1 MREIILDTET
11 TGLNPQGGDRLIEIG
26 CIELVNRIPSG
37 REFHRFI
44 NPERDVPAEA
54 EAVHGLSTAFLKD
67 KPLFADVAGE
77 FLEFIA
83 GDAIVIHNA
92 AFDVGFLNFELGR
105 LSLGAITMD
114 RVTCTLQLAR
124 RRHPAGPNSLDALCK
139 RYGIDNSKRT
149 KHGALVDS
157 LLLAE
162 VYIELLGVRQAAFV
176 GLRHATLRRR
186 SAPSSRR
193 CSAAMPRSVRRRF
206 PRGCRRRWKPRTRRS
221 SRRWARRPSGAAS
234 LRPPPT
240 LRVSAGL
247 QLALLGRHASDH
259 AAAPLARLRAVSR
272 AGGSA
277 RPAERYRTGEAQS
290 VSSSWFRPR
299 PWSAAP
305 AGGAD
310 TATRNRTDRA
320 AAAGSR
326 LRASGRRRCGARTG
340 TGSTGS

>member
-11 TGLNPQGGDRLIEIG
+11 TGLNPNGGDRLIEIG
-26 CIELVNRIPSG
+26 CIELINRIPSG

-44 NPERDVPAEA
+44 NPQRDVPAEA

-83 GDAIVIHNA
+83 QDAIVIHNA

-139 RYGIDNSKRT
+139 RYGIDNTKRT

-176 GLRHATLRRR
+176 DFAADTNTPMGAELAPLQRGTAAQRSTPLPSRLSPELEAAHAAFVETLGE
-186 SAPSSRR
+186 
-193 CSAAMPRSVRRRF
+193 AAIWRRF
-206 PRGCRRRWKPRTRRS
+206 PT
-221 SRRWARRPSGAAS
+221 
-234 LRPPPT
+234 
-240 LRVSAGL
+240 
-247 QLALLGRHASDH
+247 
-259 AAAPLARLRAVSR
+259 
-272 AGGSA
+272 
-277 RPAERYRTGEAQS
+277 PADAQ
-290 VSSSWFRPR
+290 
-299 PWSAAP
+299 
-305 AGGAD
+305 
-310 TATRNRTDRA
+310 
-320 AAAGSR
+320 
-326 LRASGRRRCGARTG
+326 
-340 TGSTGS
+340 